1 MKSLRC
7 AAIILSACVCAF
19 GIQGQEEPVPPVPPT
34 PPAVPAKPAPLPPSA
49 DRDRR
54 DLEREIGRVEREKD
68 RAKAEVER
76 AKADMERAMA
86 GAKAQARVG
95 GGGGGGGGFG
105 GGFGGGGTFMK
116 VIGKTEPAAYVGV
129 STSPVTAALSEQLK
143 LPKGI
148 GLIVD
153 YVEPKSP
160 AEEAQ
165 LKQYDV
171 LHRFDD
177 QLLINAHQFAVLV
190 RMHKAG
196 EEVTLT
202 VIRRGEE
209 RPVKVKLVER
219 EVMALDATNPWG
231 MPGFNYSE
239 GGGGGGFGG
248 GFSSGGGFGGG
259 GSFRPVKVGPP
270 EHPMPNKTPG
280 AATQP
285 GAKAVPGSERMA
297 YVNQMFS
304 ADSGGGREEQSEVR
318 LSDPQGTLI
327 LQKSGIGQRLI
338 VANPEGKWLST
349 YQLNDPGQL
358 KALPADVSAR
368 YERLLKAYRR
378 VSERGDADVT
388 PEKPE
393 KAEKPA
399 KPQAL
404 PTPTPGTN

>member
-19 GIQGQEEPVPPVPPT
+19 GIQGQEQPVPPAPPT
-34 PPAVPAKPAPLPPSA
+34 PPAAPAKPAPLPPLSA

-54 DLEREIGRVEREKD
+54 DMERDIARVEKEKD

-86 GAKAQARVG
+86 TAKAQAARS
-95 GGGGGGGGFG
+95 GGFGG

-116 VIGKTEPAAYVGV
+116 VIGKTEPAAYLGV

-143 LPKGI
+143 LPKGV

-153 YVEPKSP
+153 FVEPKSP

-196 EEVTLT
+196 EEVTLS

-209 RPVKVKLVER
+209 RPIKVKLVER
-219 EVMALDATNPWG
+219 EVMALDANNPWG
-231 MPGFNYSE
+231 MPGFYGQV
-239 GGGGGGFGG
+239 GGGGEGG
-248 GFSSGGGFGGG
+248 GFSSRAFGGG
-259 GSFRPVKVGPP
+259 GAFGPVKATPP
-270 EHPMPNKTPG
+270 AAPVKGGGGG
-280 AATQP
+280 ATTQ
-285 GAKAVPGSERMA
+285 GARTVPGFEHTPYLNQLFTTDANINGESER
-297 YVNQMFS
+297 
-304 ADSGGGREEQSEVR
+304 EVR

-327 LQKSGIGQRLI
+327 LQKNGVGQRLI

-393 KAEKPA
+393 KPA
-399 KPQAL
+399 KPEPQPA
-404 PTPTPGTN
+404 PTPGTN

>member
-19 GIQGQEEPVPPVPPT
+19 GTQGQEQPVPPVPPA
-34 PPAVPAKPAPLPPSA
+34 PPAAPAPPAPDRA
-49 DRDRR
+49 NVDRDRAR
-54 DLEREIGRVEREKD
+54 AEK
-68 RAKAEVER
+68 ER

-86 GAKAQARVG
+86 VAKAQAARG
-95 GGGGGGGGFG
+95 GG
-105 GGFGGGGTFMK
+105 GGFGGGGTFMR
-116 VIGKTEPAAYVGV
+116 VLGKTEPAAYLGV
-129 STSPVTAALSEQLK
+129 STSPVNGALGEQLK
-143 LPKGI
+143 LPKGV
-148 GLIVD
+148 GLVVD

-171 LHRFDD
+171 LHRLDD

-196 EEVTLT
+196 EEVALT

-209 RPVKVKLVER
+209 RPIKVKLVER
-219 EVMALDATNPWG
+219 EVMALDANNPWG
-231 MPGFNYSE
+231 MPGFSYSE
-239 GGGGGGFGG
+239 ANGGGGFGG
-248 GFSSGGGFGGG
+248 GISGGGVSSGSPFGGG
-259 GSFRPVKVGPP
+259 GGFRSLKGTP
-270 EHPMPNKTPG
+270 EHPTPGKTPG
-280 AATQP
+280 PATQP
-285 GAKAVPGSERMA
+285 GAKTVPGFERMP
-297 YVNQMFS
+297 YVNQLFT
-304 ADSGGGREEQSEVR
+304 ADGGRGGEEQSEVR
-318 LSDPQGTLI
+318 LSDPEGTLI
-327 LQKSGIGQRLI
+327 LQKSGVGQRLI
-338 VANPEGKWLST
+338 VATPEGKWLST

-368 YERLLKAYRR
+368 YERLLKVYRR
-378 VSERGDADVT
+378 VSEREDADVT

-399 KPQAL
+399 KPEPL